1 MIKTYDIKVP
11 RSNYLQ
17 IILFVFLL
25 GNTLRLELL
34 LDSSGSIIVNSL
46 MWLGITSVLFVI
58 IVKLHLL
65 TRFGKE
71 IVITS
76 DSIKTK
82 NREVLIKDIEKII
95 VEGYF
100 TQSIGIKRVG
110 EKLVSSDLHFKF
122 KKDEKNKWKNGRS
135 GQSIMVF
142 QLFKEGSL
150 SGYEKDVY

>member
-25 GNTLRLELL
+25 GNTIRLKLL
-34 LDSSGSIIVNSL
+34 LDSSNSITLNLLV
-46 MWLGITSVLFVI
+46 WLGITTALFVI
-58 IVKLHLL
+58 IVKLYLL
-65 TRFGKE
+65 ARFGKE

-82 NREVLIKDIEKII
+82 NREIPIKDIEKII

-122 KKDEKNKWKNGRS
+122 KKDEEKQVEEWTKWAEHNGIPVVQGR
-135 GQSIMVF
+135 II
-142 QLFKEGSL
+142 KWI
-150 SGYEKDVY
+150 